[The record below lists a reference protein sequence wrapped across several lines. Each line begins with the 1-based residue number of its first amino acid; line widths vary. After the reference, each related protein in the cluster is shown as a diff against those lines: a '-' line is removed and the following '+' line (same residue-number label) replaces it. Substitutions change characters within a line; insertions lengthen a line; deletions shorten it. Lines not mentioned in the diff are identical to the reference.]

1 MKETKPSKNR
11 LIRFLSYYRPH
22 LRLFIID
29 MTCAFCMAMINVAY
43 PLVSKYALEHYL
55 SGGLYRAFG
64 VVVLICACAYLL
76 CAVLQYVVTTIGH
89 NLGVIMEASMRRDV
103 FAHLQKLDFS
113 FFNNARVGILL
124 SRCTSDLFEITELA
138 HHGPEDLFIS
148 FLTFTG
154 AIAVMFTIEWRL
166 ALLMLLSFPLMIA
179 VVIALRK
186 RMATASRKVKED
198 MAGVNAKIESSLS
211 GIRVAQAFA
220 NESYEIDKF
229 QNGNE
234 RYVNARKDYFR
245 VMGRFFASMDFV
257 TNILSVMVL
266 GVGGMLIMRGSLN
279 IVGLMT
285 FLMYVTAFSKPIQKL
300 TQFSEIFTAGSA
312 GFSRFCEIMD
322 IEPGV
327 RDAPDSIEMGE
338 VKGDVTFDHVSFTY
352 HDRDNNPQVLEDVRL
367 SIPAGRTV
375 AMVGPSGSG
384 KTTLCHLVP
393 RFFEPDR
400 GRVLIDGIDIA
411 GVTLSSLRKN
421 IGIVQQDVFMFAD
434 TIAENIRYG
443 RLDSTMDDIVQA
455 AKMAEIHEDIMK
467 MPEGYDTMVGERGVT
482 LSGGQKQRMSIARIF
497 LKNPPI
503 LILDEAT
510 SALDSVTE
518 ERITKALMRLS
529 QGRTTM
535 IIAHRLSTIRHAD
548 EILVM
553 DGGQIVERGT
563 HDELLLK
570 GGEYA
575 KLYNAQ
581 TQQ

>member
-1 MKETKPSKNR
+1 MKDTKLSKNR
-11 LIRFLSYYRPH
+11 LIRFLTYYRPH
-22 LRLFIID
+22 TRYFIID
-29 MTCAFCMAMINVAY
+29 MVCAFCMAAINVAY

-55 SGGLYRAFG
+55 DAGLYGAFG
-64 VVVLICACAYLL
+64 MVVLICLCAYML
-76 CAVLQYVVTTIGH
+76 CAVLQYVVTTVGH
-89 NLGVIMEASMRRDV
+89 NLGVLMEASMRRDV

-148 FLTFTG
+148 LLTFLG
-154 AIAVMFTIEWRL
+154 AIGVMFTIEWRL
-166 ALLMLLSFPLMIA
+166 ALLMLLSFPIMIA
-179 VVIALRK
+179 IVITLRK

-198 MAGVNAKIESSLS
+198 MAGVNANIESSLS

-234 RYVNARKDYFR
+234 RYVETRKNYFR

-257 TNILSVMVL
+257 TNVLSVMVL
-266 GVGGMLIMRGSLN
+266 GVGGVLIMRGSLDL
-279 IVGLMT
+279 VGLMT
-285 FLMYVTAFSKPIQKL
+285 FLMYVSTFSKPIQKL

-322 IEPGV
+322 IEPAVKDKPGAV
-327 RDAPDSIEMGE
+327 ELGE
-338 VKGDVTFDHVSFTY
+338 VKGDIVFDKVSFTY
-352 HDRDNNPQVLEDVRL
+352 HDRDNNPQVLEDVQL
-367 SIPAGRTV
+367 SIPAGKTV
-375 AMVGPSGSG
+375 AMVGASGSG

-400 GRVLIDGIDIA
+400 GRVLIDGTDIA

-443 RLDSTMDDIVQA
+443 RLGATMDEIVQA
-455 AKMAEIHEDIMK
+455 AHMAEIHEDIMR
-467 MPEGYDTMVGERGVT
+467 MPGGYDTMVGERGVT

-518 ERITKALMRLS
+518 ARITQALMRLS
-529 QGRTTM
+529 EGRTTL

-553 DGGQIVERGT
+553 DGGHIVERGT
-563 HDELLLK
+563 HEELLAQN
-570 GGEYA
+570 GEYS
-575 KLYNAQ
+575 KLYQAQ